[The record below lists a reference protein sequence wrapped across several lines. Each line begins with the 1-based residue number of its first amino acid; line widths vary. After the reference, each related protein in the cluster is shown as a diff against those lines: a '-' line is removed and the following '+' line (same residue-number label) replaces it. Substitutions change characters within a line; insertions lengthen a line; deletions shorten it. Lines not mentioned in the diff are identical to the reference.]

1 MPHTLVTFHA
11 HPDDEAIA
19 TAGVMA
25 KAAAE
30 GHRVVLV
37 VATRGENAGFGHDM
51 LEPGELMSERRMQ
64 ETKRA
69 AEILGVARVEFLGYV
84 DSGMMGTPENDADG
98 SFWTADTD
106 EAAQRLAK
114 ILDEERAD
122 VLTIYDDHGG
132 YGHPDH
138 IQVHRVGARAAE
150 LAGTPVVYES
160 TMNRDHIYRLLK
172 ERVAAGD
179 TEIPGDIDPDDLPDP
194 NDNTFGSPESVIT
207 TTVDV
212 RGFLDVKRAA
222 MVAHGSQIQESLVLP
237 QDAGR
242 RIPRRVR
249 LRMVHPSRRA
259 AGNPRGRPLRTVALT
274 RIAPVRY
281 WLCAALRSSDRASGA
296 AAAIAPMFGTIS
308 RQPISPKP
316 TESR

>member
-37 VATRGENAGFGHDM
+37 VATKGEHAGFGQDM
-51 LEPGELMSERRMQ
+51 LEPGELMSERREH
-64 ETKRA
+64 ETQRA

-98 SFWTADTD
+98 SFWTADAD

-114 ILDEERAD
+114 ILDDERAD

-222 MVAHGSQIQESLVLP
+222 MVAHGSQIQESSFFLKMP
-237 QDAGR
+237 ADAFREGFGYEWFIR
-242 RIPRRVR
+242 RGAPPGTHEDD
-249 LRMVHPSRRA
+249 LFA
-259 AGNPRGRPLRTVALT
+259 PLR
-274 RIAPVRY
+274 
-281 WLCAALRSSDRASGA
+281 
-296 AAAIAPMFGTIS
+296 
-308 RQPISPKP
+308 
-316 TESR
+316 